1 VEVNLSYHVGVIVVH
16 LERSNDSM
24 LRPNHLRFRTWV
36 FVGAA
41 VLLFCRVCKP
51 AQQQPIPEVSLI
63 VVVKEAETGD
73 PISQA
78 RLTLTFQQGKLH
90 RSISYSAKTSAQG
103 RYRFTNIPKGTVRL
117 LVTAERHQSFGKEIE
132 VEEDNQVIEV
142 KLKKPQPLL

>member
-1 VEVNLSYHVGVIVVH
+1 
-16 LERSNDSM
+16 M

-41 VLLFCRVCKP
+41 ILLFCRVSEP
-51 AQQQPIPEVSLI
+51 AQRQPIPVPEFSVT
-63 VVVKEAETGD
+63 VVVKEADTGD

-78 RLTLTFQQGKLH
+78 RLTLTFRQTGKLH
-90 RSISYSAKTSAQG
+90 RTVSYGAKTNAQG

-117 LVTAERHQSFGKEIE
+117 IVTADRHQSFGKEIE
-132 VEEDNQVIEV
+132 LEEDDQVIEV

>member
-1 VEVNLSYHVGVIVVH
+1 
-16 LERSNDSM
+16 M
-24 LRPNHLRFRTWV
+24 LRANHLRFRTWV

-41 VLLFCRVCKP
+41 ILLFCVVCKP
-51 AQQQPIPEVSLI
+51 AQQQPIPEVSLN

-78 RLTLTFQQGKLH
+78 RLTLTFHQQGKLH
-90 RSISYSAKTSAQG
+90 RSITYSAKTNAQG
-103 RYRFTNIPKGTVRL
+103 RYRFTNIPKETVRL

>member
-1 VEVNLSYHVGVIVVH
+1 
-16 LERSNDSM
+16 M

-41 VLLFCRVCKP
+41 IPLFFVAFKP
-51 AQQQPIPEVSLI
+51 ATPSSSQETSLTI
-63 VVVKEAETGD
+63 VVRDADTGD

-78 RLTLTFQQGKLH
+78 RLTLTFRRQGRLH

-103 RYRFTNIPKGTVRL
+103 RYQFTNIPKGTVVL
-117 LVTAERHQSFGKEIE
+117 LVTAERHQSLGKEIE

>member
-1 VEVNLSYHVGVIVVH
+1 
-16 LERSNDSM
+16 M
-24 LRPNHLRFRTWV
+24 LRANHLRFRTRV

-41 VLLFCRVCKP
+41 ILLFCVVCKP
-51 AQQQPIPEVSLI
+51 AQQQPIPEVSLN

-78 RLTLTFQQGKLH
+78 RLTLTFHQQGKLH
-90 RSISYSAKTSAQG
+90 RSITYSAKTNAQG

>member
-1 VEVNLSYHVGVIVVH
+1 
-16 LERSNDSM
+16 M
-24 LRPNHLRFRTWV
+24 LHPNHLRFRTWIL
-36 FVGAA
+36 VGAA
-41 VLLFCRVCKP
+41 VLLFCGVCKP
-51 AQQQPIPEVSLI
+51 AQQQPIPEVSLT

-78 RLTLTFQQGKLH
+78 RLTLTFKQQGRLR
-90 RSISYSAKTSAQG
+90 RSISYSAKTNAQG

>member
-1 VEVNLSYHVGVIVVH
+1 
-16 LERSNDSM
+16 M
-24 LRPNHLRFRTWV
+24 LRANHLRFRTGV

-41 VLLFCRVCKP
+41 ILLVCGVCKP
-51 AQQQPIPEVSLI
+51 AQQQPIPEVSLT

-78 RLTLTFQQGKLH
+78 RLTLTFQHGKLH
-90 RSISYSAKTSAQG
+90 HPITYGAKTNAQG